1 MCRTRWLLLLAILAI
16 LGGIGI
22 TYGAQRRVLQKQA
35 PAKPP
40 MLPTQISGLRNEFK
54 LTRTEAG
61 QNKWEITAA
70 KVRQEKDSTQTHLE
84 QVTLKIYNKTGDKY
98 GLVNSANADF
108 EQNAKRLFS

>member
-1 MCRTRWLLLLAILAI
+1 MRRTRWLLLLAILAI

-22 TYGAQRRVLQKQA
+22 TYRSQRQVLQKQA

-40 MLPTQISGLRNEFK
+40 MLPTQISGVREGFK

-70 KVRQEKDSTQTHLE
+70 RVRQEKDSSRHTW
-84 QVTLKIYNKTGDKY
+84 NKSRSKSTT
-98 GLVNSANADF
+98 
-108 EQNAKRLFS
+108 RLATSTIW